1 MSSPFGQYQVNEIS
15 ADEVKRRLE
24 AGEQLRV
31 VDIREPFEWQ
41 MTGVIPGARLSSMRP
56 FLLTQLDSVDKNEEV
71 VLVCASGVRTVDAAV
86 YMAMKGFGNV
96 KSMAGGMKA
105 WRGQVVPASQG

>member
-1 MSSPFGQYQVNEIS
+1 MGGYKFEEIS
-15 ADEVKRRLE
+15 AEEVQKRLE
-24 AGEQLRV
+24 LGEKLTI

-41 MTGVIPGARLSSMRP
+41 MTGVIPGAKLSPMRP
-56 FLLTQLDSVDKNEEV
+56 FLLKEMEALPKDEEV

-86 YMAMKGFGNV
+86 YMGMKGYAKP

-105 WRGQVVPASQG
+105 WKGQIVPPEV